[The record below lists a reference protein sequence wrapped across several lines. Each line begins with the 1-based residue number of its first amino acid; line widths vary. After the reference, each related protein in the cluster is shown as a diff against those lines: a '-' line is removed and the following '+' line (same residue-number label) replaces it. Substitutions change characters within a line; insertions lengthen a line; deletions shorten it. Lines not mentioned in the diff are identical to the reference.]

1 MLWTKLEEYQLVFFS
16 VDQVIH
22 NVRYYR
28 SCGFLMT
35 IATPK
40 EYKDNSKKGL
50 ANNHAYSLLDT
61 CIHEGHRL
69 VLIGAPNYI
78 KWEGKWSDLPA
89 FNEETTS
96 TWRNFEKKSVER
108 RFSWME
114 IDDLCE
120 RFVRLSVCRYHEDW
134 FELRTGE
141 IQLDLAKIEK
151 YEHQETLRVSLKRRC
166 TFVIKLTDQNRRKRK
181 PNTQLVAG
189 LINIHEVTKNN
200 QIGTLVLSHTVFLD
214 WLLQDPEI
222 GLVETDS
229 FDLDPGNYFII
240 FNFISEK
247 LTFAYEFTI
256 KSSSPIDHISYDFVT
271 FENNSASHKSLL
283 KMIESEKCGIEIR
296 KGLVLHEYS
305 RDNFLLLMAENKTKD
320 PICIS
325 VIAKVSELCLFHG
338 IDADYLVKIVRE
350 HNGPAYHSAV
360 YLTIPAKSKCVIG
373 TAWTLPDG
381 MKLEKQPKKP
391 EISCKYWI
399 RIFEEEMKKNKWM
412 KKIPKEL
419 EKYIYRN
426 TIYKPIP
433 IE

>member
-40 EYKDNSKKGL
+40 EYKDFSKKGL

-69 VLIGAPNYI
+69 VLIGASNYI

-96 TWRNFEKKSVER
+96 TWRNFEKKFLEQ

-114 IDDLCE
+114 INDLCE
-120 RFVRLSVCRYHEDW
+120 RVERLIVCRYHEDW
-134 FELRTGE
+134 FELRTE
-141 IQLDLAKIEK
+141 EVQLNSTKPEK
-151 YEHQETLRVSLKRRC
+151 TLRVTLKRRC
-166 TFVIKLTDQNRRKRK
+166 TLLIKLSVQDRLKK
-181 PNTQLVAG
+181 KSDASLVVG
-189 LINIHEVTKNN
+189 LINIHRVTKTN
-200 QIGTLVLSHTVFLD
+200 QIGKLILSYTVNLHFLD
-214 WLLQDPEI
+214 RSPENEF
-222 GLVETDS
+222 VETDS

-240 FNFISEK
+240 FTFISNK
-247 LTFAYEFTI
+247 LPFEYEFII

-271 FENNSASHKSLL
+271 FENNLASHKSILE
-283 KMIESEKCGIEIR
+283 MIESEKCGIEIR

-320 PICIS
+320 PIRIS

-338 IDADYLVKIVRE
+338 IDTDYLVKIVQKR
-350 HNGPAYHSAV
+350 NGPLHESAV

-373 TAWTLPDG
+373 TLWTFSG
-381 MKLEKQPKKP
+381 EMKLEKQPKKP
-391 EISCKYWI
+391 EVSCKYWI
-399 RIFEEEMKKNKWM
+399 RIFEEEMKKLTEWEM
-412 KKIPKEL
+412 ELMTSKEL